1 MFYSNKITGDDFQ
14 HIGIIKMINEIPY
27 VIHMHGPSMCITDDL
42 CTFSMVPLFQY
53 LYKNYYIFHMPIKK
67 SFTIDKI
74 YKYGNYM
81 SVIDLILTHYFKI
94 DISDNNKFSC
104 VSFVNKILYDNN
116 IINKLEYTKNK
127 NQLIKEFIS
136 CNKHRYGKIRH
147 LI

>member
-27 VIHMHGPSMCITDDL
+27 VIHMHGPSMCITDNL
-42 CTFSMVPLFQY
+42 CTFSMVPLFYY
-53 LYKNYYIFHMPIKK
+53 LDKNYYIFHMPIKK

-74 YKYGNYM
+74 YKHGKYISIM
-81 SVIDLILTHYFKI
+81 ELVLTHYLKTYN
-94 DISDNNKFSC
+94 SDNNKFSC

-116 IINKLEYTKNK
+116 VINNSEYSKK
-127 NQLIKEFIS
+127 NQLINEFIS
-136 CNKHRYGKIRH
+136 HNKHRYGKIQH